1 VKIKVVHDECGR
13 ESLVRQILESAG
25 HCPWDGKPFSAEYT
39 ALLAEALE
47 AAEESGSTL
56 ENALEK
62 IGGMNAA
69 LTIEERSLITPLAGQ
84 LAEINR
90 RTGRPRR

>member
-13 ESLVRQILESAG
+13 ESLVRQILDSGG

-39 ALLAEALE
+39 AVLAEALE
-47 AAEESGSTL
+47 AAEEAGSTL

-62 IGGMNAA
+62 IAGMNAA
-69 LTIEERSLITPLAGQ
+69 LTIDERTLLDPLRRRLGDV
-84 LAEINR
+84 NR
-90 RTGRPRR
+90 RTGRVRR

>member
-13 ESLVRQILESAG
+13 ESLVRQILDSAG
-25 HCPWDGKPFSAEYT
+25 HCPWDGRPFSADYT
-39 ALLAEALE
+39 AVLAEVLE

-62 IGGMNAA
+62 IAGMNAA
-69 LTIEERSLITPLAGQ
+69 MSIEERTLIGPLKEQ
-84 LAEINR
+84 FAEVNR
-90 RTGRPRR
+90 RTGRLRR